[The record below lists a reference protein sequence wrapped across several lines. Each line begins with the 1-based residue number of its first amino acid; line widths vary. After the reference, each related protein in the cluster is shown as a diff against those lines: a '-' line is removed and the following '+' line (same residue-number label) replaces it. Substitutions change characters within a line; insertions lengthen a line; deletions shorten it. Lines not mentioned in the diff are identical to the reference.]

1 MESEVE
7 KKLWKV
13 CKAVNKYEGAAE
25 KSMMLT
31 TNIYNSN
38 RRVIANRHMQ
48 EMKFVEHADRLSR
61 NLTSLQKRSSRL
73 SQKIWELH
81 INAQKQMEDL
91 YRTEVDID
99 IKLRACLGSCQSAV
113 AFTVNHPSYQSLQTD
128 MDQINK
134 TLNQIRK
141 AAVPPK
147 GLPHIKLQPADVG
160 PAPYAAYKT
169 IGTAQRE
176 LLVQVEDIRQ
186 NQLVLEELLED
197 AEVLN
202 LAELD

>member
-1 MESEVE
+1 
-7 KKLWKV
+7 
-13 CKAVNKYEGAAE
+13 
-25 KSMMLT
+25 
-31 TNIYNSN
+31 
-38 RRVIANRHMQ
+38 
-48 EMKFVEHADRLSR
+48 
-61 NLTSLQKRSSRL
+61 
-73 SQKIWELH
+73 
-81 INAQKQMEDL
+81 
-91 YRTEVDID
+91 
-99 IKLRACLGSCQSAV
+99 
-113 AFTVNHPSYQSLQTD
+113 

-202 LAELD
+202 LAELG